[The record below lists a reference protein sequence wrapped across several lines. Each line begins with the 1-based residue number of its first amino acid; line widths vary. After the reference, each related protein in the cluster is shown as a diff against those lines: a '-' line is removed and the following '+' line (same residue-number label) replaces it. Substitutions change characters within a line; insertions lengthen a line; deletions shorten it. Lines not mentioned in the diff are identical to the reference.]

1 MQINNWTELLKSKRL
16 AKTPRDL
23 NNDLIIIGTNTAG
36 NLKKQDTWQPYA
48 MTLADLAAAIGG
60 GGGGV
65 SFQLLA
71 AGYTEIFELEE
82 GAPDYVPRNTAFTPG
97 ENSIIKLSTISIPNG
112 LNWRGPWS
120 NVASNYVY
128 NDVVSTTVGGI
139 YYTYWMKN
147 PTANPPAGEPLTSN
161 TYWAQLG
168 LQGPAGN
175 NGTNGTNGNNG
186 DNGVRTAVLEMFQW
200 SATAPT
206 LYPSGDSTYTWSTG
220 LFTAPGTLNSWN
232 IAVPS
237 PVQGQFLW
245 RVRQI
250 FTDTDT
256 TADSTV
262 AWTAN
267 TNDALTYA
275 GQDGAATVGSFSA
288 LRIASYTLAA
298 GTKGTMEMISS
309 FNGNITITIPSM
321 DNTQM
326 PIGAQVLFT
335 WDVQDTALVNTVLF
349 SAGANS
355 VIKVPDN
362 MLYLRSLYSTAC
374 LTKQSYVETPVNS
387 GIFVTTWILTG
398 DLTNVF

>member
-65 SFQLLA
+65 SFSLLA
-71 AGYTEIFELEE
+71 G
-82 GAPDYVPRNTAFTPG
+82 NFTILQ
-97 ENSIIKLSTISIPNG
+97 ENGVVQDGPFIPAEDSTITIGAVSIPNG
-112 LNWRGPWS
+112 LNWRGTWS
-120 NVASNYVY
+120 NVTSNYVY
-128 NDVVSTTVGGI
+128 NDVVSIVVDDV
-139 YYTYWMKN
+139 YYTYWMYN
-147 PTANPPAGEPLTSN
+147 DAANPPAGSPLPIFPATSN

-168 LQGPAGN
+168 LQGPAGAN
-175 NGTNGTNGNNG
+175 GADGANGTDGTDGTDG
-186 DNGVRTAVLEMFQW
+186 TNGVRTAVLEMFQW

-206 LYPSGDSTYTWSTG
+206 TYPSGNSTYTWSTG
-220 LFTAPGTLNSWN
+220 LFTAPGTLNGWS
-232 IAVPS
+232 IAVPA

-250 FTDTDT
+250 FTDTDIT
-256 TADSTV
+256 PTSTI

-267 TNDALTYA
+267 TNAALTYA
-275 GQDGAATVGSFSA
+275 GQDGAATVGSFSS
-288 LRIASYTLAA
+288 LRNASYTLAA

-309 FNGNITITIPSM
+309 FNGNITITIPTM

-374 LTKQSYVETPVNS
+374 LTKQSFS
-387 GIFVTTWILTG
+387 GGITTWILTG